1 MLKAT
6 CLSILLAIVLY
17 GFATAQGGPTDSLI
31 RLLNKSSEDT
41 NKVHLYWKTGVSLI
55 NQDAPAAVPY
65 FKEGAALATKLGF
78 ISGMERC
85 NNATSL
91 AFSYHGKYDS
101 ALVYIN
107 YAVPYAIKA
116 GNIKRLALAYLNRAD
131 VYTNL
136 QNFSAALKDCDTAI
150 TYAEREN
157 NKDGLGR
164 IHSIMSDIHATLK
177 QYPQAIASLEKSNQF
192 FEQVNNR
199 QMIAMNYSEKAEI
212 FIALNETDKAIPYFT
227 KAIYIADSL
236 GDIENLSAYNGG
248 LAEAYAK
255 VKNFSAAEAAAKLGL
270 KYARQTGDVKQEA
283 VMYDNLCNQQMLQN
297 NFTSATEYG
306 LKAYTIF
313 KAEKDLLRE
322 QVIASTL
329 AEAFYKSGNTAAAY
343 EYLRISS
350 DLNDSLVRQQFSGET
365 ARLQTAFEVKQK
377 DKEIELLNKNK
388 ELQKQRLQKQ
398 QLLMLG
404 ALLLAVLAVLGIGLL
419 MNRNKLRQRMKELEL
434 RNQIAAD
441 LHDEVGSSLSSIHML
456 SQMATRQQGT
466 DEKHNEILARMGTNA
481 KETMDRMGDIVWMI
495 KPGETEA
502 DSLKQRME
510 RFAVEMGSSKNIEV
524 KIQLDDLETVRLNM
538 EQRKNIYLIFKEG
551 LNNAVK
557 YSGAEKI
564 EISTSLQGNKIFLQI
579 KDFGRGFDKTLIRN
593 GNGLDNM
600 HHRAEDL
607 NAVLDISSVINQ
619 GTSLLLK
626 VPI

>member
-6 CLSILLAIVLY
+6 CLSILPAFALC
-17 GFATAQGGPTDSLI
+17 GFATAQNGPTDSLI
-31 RLLNKSSEDT
+31 RLLYKSAEDT
-41 NKVHLYWKTGVSLI
+41 NKVHLYWKTGVSLL

-107 YAVPYAIKA
+107 YAVPFAIKA

-150 TYAEREN
+150 TYAEKGN

-164 IHSIMSDIHATLK
+164 IHSIVSDIYATLK
-177 QYPQAIASLEKSNQF
+177 QYPQAITSLEKSNQF

-212 FIALNETDKAIPYFT
+212 YVALNEIEKAIPYFT
-227 KAIYIADSL
+227 KAIYLADSL

-255 VKNFSAAEAAAKLGL
+255 VKNFSAAEAAARLGL

-297 NFTSATEYG
+297 NFTIATEYG

-322 QVIASTL
+322 QAVASTL
-329 AEAFYKSGNTAAAY
+329 AEAFYKAGNTSAAY

-350 DLNDSLVRQQFSGET
+350 DLSDSLVRQQFSSET
-365 ARLQTAFEVKQK
+365 ASLQTAFEVKQK
-377 DKEIELLNKNK
+377 DKEIELLNKNR
-388 ELQKQRLQKQ
+388 ELQKQKSQKQ

-404 ALLLAVLAVLGIGLL
+404 ALLLAVLAILGIGLL

-441 LHDEVGSSLSSIHML
+441 LHDEVGSSLSSILML
-456 SQMATRQQGT
+456 SQMAAGQQGT
-466 DEKHNEILARMGTNA
+466 DEKHNDILARMGTNA

-502 DSLKQRME
+502 GSLKQRIE
-510 RFAVEMGSSKNIEV
+510 SFGFEMCGNKNIEV
-524 KIQLDDLETVRLNM
+524 KMQLDDLEKMRLNM

-557 YSGAEKI
+557 YSETKKI
-564 EISTSLQGNKIFLQI
+564 EISTSFQDSILCLII
-579 KDFGRGFDKTLIRN
+579 KDFGIGFNKALIKN

-600 HHRAEDL
+600 HHRAKDL
-607 NAVLDISSVINQ
+607 NAVLDVSSTLNQ
-619 GTSLLLK
+619 GTTLLLK
-626 VPI
+626 VPV